1 MSEGIKISE
10 KEFLKNRTIETFK
23 NLSVFDKYMIEES
36 AKQKSMV
43 ETIKTLKSGNSELT
57 HKDVEAILLEIRER
71 HYTLFMID
79 KDARASV
86 ESLTELLRICK
97 ELGIE
102 LNLEENDQ
110 KILDSMLEGNIPLYK
125 IQDGTLVVADKDRFD
140 SIFDAIKSKNSTDT
154 LESFF
159 NSDLFK

>member
-43 ETIKTLKSGNSELT
+43 ETVKTLKSGNSELT